1 MEFEWKEQSKEKLPK
16 LQTQLSNKLGKS
28 TEPWTYFKLHCSGDG
43 DVLTLLIAS
52 FADCAFPL
60 LRVSVSVRSAEIFVL
75 QMQGYN
81 SIYVNY

>member
-1 MEFEWKEQSKEKLPK
+1 MKRTEQRKKLPK
-16 LQTQLSNKLGKS
+16 PQTQLSNKLGKS
-28 TEPWTYFKLHCSGDG
+28 SEPWTYFKLHYSGDG

-60 LRVSVSVRSAEIFVL
+60 LRVPVSVQSAEIFVL

>member
-1 MEFEWKEQSKEKLPK
+1 MNRAKKKTAQAANPAQQQAGK
-16 LQTQLSNKLGKS
+16 KS
-28 TEPWTYFKLHCSGDG
+28 TEPWTYFKLHYSGDG

-60 LRVSVSVRSAEIFVL
+60 LRVPVSVQSAEIFVL